1 MILEKHMKR
10 PRNRNYGKISVNPL
24 KKRRSKLL
32 SGIMEFIKNNI
43 KEYLVIIIIFIIGVF
58 LGVLFINNSEESQ
71 ISEIKSYL
79 LMVYL
84 NSVYVY
90 HPILTRILIP
100 NISGFRVWGMDPALL
115 NRLYPNI
122 KIPLR

>member
-1 MILEKHMKR
+1 MEHYQSWPYATLKR
-10 PRNRNYGKISVNPL
+10 MLIN
-24 KKRRSKLL
+24 SKGLL
-32 SGIMEFIKNNI
+32 TK
-43 KEYLVIIIIFIIGVF
+43 
-58 LGVLFINNSEESQ
+58 VLPTFFFFSFQSPSQ
-71 ISEIKSYL
+71 TTEIKSYL

>member
-1 MILEKHMKR
+1 MSMEHYQSWPYATLKR
-10 PRNRNYGKISVNPL
+10 MLIN
-24 KKRRSKLL
+24 SKGLL
-32 SGIMEFIKNNI
+32 TK
-43 KEYLVIIIIFIIGVF
+43 
-58 LGVLFINNSEESQ
+58 VLPTFFFFSFQSPSQ
-71 ISEIKSYL
+71 TTEIKSYL